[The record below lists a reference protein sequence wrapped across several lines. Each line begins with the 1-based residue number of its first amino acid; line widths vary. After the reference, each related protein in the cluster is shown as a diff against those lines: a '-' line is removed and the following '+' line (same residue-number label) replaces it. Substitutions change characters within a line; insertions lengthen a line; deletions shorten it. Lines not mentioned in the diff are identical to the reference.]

1 MPHFGLMNPNKMSAE
16 EAALMRAKLHI
27 RGGKR
32 RLRQGKVSSGI
43 VTLYDS
49 LTYAMQWY
57 LASSERR
64 RNLAIKEG
72 ENIKD
77 DRVAAAI
84 LTRSGVLGKDFDYGA
99 IDNLVDRLLDEEGE
113 MPRYDYTKFLNAVE
127 SAMTRLGVMPFDE
140 SALPPEDPKTY

>member
-1 MPHFGLMNPNKMSAE
+1 MDPSKMSDE

-32 RLRQGKVSSGI
+32 RLSQGKISAGI
-43 VTLYDS
+43 VTLYDA

-57 LASSERR
+57 LASPERR

-72 ENIKD
+72 EHIKD
-77 DRVAAAI
+77 DRSAADI
-84 LTRSGVLGKDFDYGA
+84 LKRSGVLDEGFDYGA
-99 IDNLVDRLLDEEGE
+99 IDTFVERVLDEERE
-113 MPRYDYTKFLNAVE
+113 MPGYDYTEFLEKVE

-140 SALPPEDPKTY
+140 SLLPPEDPKTY